1 MQISN
6 HRLQGDDLKA
16 NLSKKDW
23 EYNKEFI
30 REHYLNRKCTMDQI
44 VELLK
49 DQRKVNARKSQLA
62 YQCRLWK
69 FRKNTLLKKLHPQQ
83 SKNQRKLLPSSAMAV
98 SRLRELPTTTLPHY
112 AELSTERTNEATIL
126 MDLYS
131 LRPTSTPN
139 SFVKST
145 LIENFGMEN
154 AGWEWQDLWNQ
165 FPRGSVHDGYY
176 A

>member
-49 DQRKVNARKSQLA
+49 DQR
-62 YQCRLWK
+62 
-69 FRKNTLLKKLHPQQ
+69 
-83 SKNQRKLLPSSAMAV
+83 
-98 SRLRELPTTTLPHY
+98 
-112 AELSTERTNEATIL
+112 
-126 MDLYS
+126 S
-131 LRPTSTPN
+131 LRDGNGKISGINFLEALFTTAITLNNSAGRSVDSGSRDANGTFRPRDPFTGWPTC
-139 SFVKST
+139 
-145 LIENFGMEN
+145 
-154 AGWEWQDLWNQ
+154 WQ
-165 FPRGSVHDGYY
+165 F
-176 A
+176 